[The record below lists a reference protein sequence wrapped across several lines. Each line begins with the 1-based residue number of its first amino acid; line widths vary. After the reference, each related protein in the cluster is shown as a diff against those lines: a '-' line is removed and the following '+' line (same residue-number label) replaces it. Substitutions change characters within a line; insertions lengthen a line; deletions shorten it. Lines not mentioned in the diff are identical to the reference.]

1 MANSGLIKVVHVAK
15 AKLALSDENYKDIL
29 SSFGVSSS
37 KEMDENELKQLIKI
51 FNELGFKD
59 TSKKNKYNNLGKRR
73 GELLDPYAT
82 PKQLRMIES
91 KWMSSDKVKVK
102 TIEALEKFILRIA
115 KVQKMEWLK
124 GKHVQKVI
132 KAIESL

>member
-15 AKLALSDENYKDIL
+15 AKLGLSDDDYRDIL
-29 SSFGVSSS
+29 SGFNVSSS
-37 KEMDENELKQLIKI
+37 KELNEAGLKQLIAVFHKM
-51 FNELGFKD
+51 GFED
-59 TSKKNKYNNLGKRR
+59 TSKKRKYNNLKKR
-73 GELLDPYAT
+73 GDILDAWAT
-82 PKQLRMIES
+82 PKQLRMIEA

-102 TIEALEKFILRIA
+102 TTEALEKFILRIA